1 MFTVENFIQ
10 TWRKESRISINLFNK
25 MPAGGLDYRPTAG
38 QRNTVELLRYL
49 SYGPY
54 NGVAKVIAGDWQM
67 GKSTAEMTAG
77 MPASDFTARMAWQAD
92 ALERVVRSIPVT
104 ALATESMTLPWG
116 ETLKKG
122 EALMYPLRWLIG
134 YRMQLFL
141 YLKAAGAHQLN
152 TSDCWRLVDAPSPAP
167 ASVP

>member
-1 MFTVENFIQ
+1 MFTVENFIA

-25 MPAGGLDYRPTAG
+25 LPAGGLDYRPTAG

-54 NGVAKVIAGDWQM
+54 NGVAKIIAGDWQH
-67 GKSTAEMTAG
+67 GKGTAEMTAG
-77 MPASDFTARMAWQAD
+77 MPAADFIARMAWQAD
-92 ALERVVRSIPVT
+92 ALERVVNSIPST
-104 ALATESMTLPWG
+104 ALATESMTFPWG
-116 ETLKKG
+116 ENLKKG

-152 TSDCWRLVDAPSPAP
+152 TTDCWRLVEPAAAATPAP
-167 ASVP
+167 